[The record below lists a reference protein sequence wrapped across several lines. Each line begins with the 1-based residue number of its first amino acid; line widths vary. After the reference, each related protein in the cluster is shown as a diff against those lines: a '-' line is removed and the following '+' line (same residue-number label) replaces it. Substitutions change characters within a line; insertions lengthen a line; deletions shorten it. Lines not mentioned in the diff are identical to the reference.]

1 MTKPPAADR
10 TPDAPA
16 RASVSTRPSN
26 EGAVPRV
33 PDLSQTWTGLERP
46 RVERHLAGQYAVARA
61 LAESATLAKAG
72 PRIVQAVCESLGWE
86 LGAIWRVDEPATVLD
101 CMGVWHAPWIDASE
115 FEAETHN
122 PLAPGEGLPGV
133 VWSTGE
139 ARWIDDFRAW
149 GQSRRKRAAAR
160 AGLRTAFCVPVS
172 LKERVL
178 GVMEFFTQET
188 RPPDEELLGMM
199 TALGRQVGQFMER
212 RLVEASLLET
222 QQRVVNI
229 LQTMPAAFIAMDS
242 GFNLTYANDT
252 AERLMRRPREELI
265 GRNVWEAFPE
275 AVGTAFHAAGT
286 TAMRERVPVE
296 FEEYFTPFDSWFEV
310 HAYPVE
316 DGLSVYFRDITDRKR
331 AELALRDSEARTT
344 AILRSAMDCVVTMDQ
359 EGRIT
364 EFNPAAERTFGFARD
379 DVIGKPLADTIV
391 PPSLRDRHRLAVARY
406 LETGVAHVIGRRL
419 ELAGRR
425 ADGTEFPVEVTI
437 TRVDG
442 LAQPLFTGFIRD
454 ISERR
459 QAEQE
464 RERLRS
470 EAEVR
475 AAEVERLNE
484 ELELRVAERTADLEA
499 SNRELEAFSYSVSH
513 DLRAPLRAIDGFSRI
528 VLKDHG
534 AAMPEAA
541 RDYLEIVR
549 EGAQQMGRLIDDL
562 LAFARLGR
570 QSLVKR
576 QVDPADVAR
585 RALGQLNAELE
596 GRGVDV
602 RIDQLPPCEAD
613 PSLLQQVYVNLLS
626 NALKFTRTRSPAVIE
641 VGSREL
647 EGHRVYFVEDNGVG
661 FDMRYADKLF
671 GVFQR
676 MHRSEEYEGTGVGLA
691 IVQRIVHRHG
701 GRVWAEAEPGAGA
714 TFLFSLEGEAA
725 DD

>member
-1 MTKPPAADR
+1 MPH
-10 TPDAPA
+10 
-16 RASVSTRPSN
+16 
-26 EGAVPRV
+26 VPG
-33 PDLSQTWTGLERP
+33 LSQPWTGVERP
-46 RVERHLAGQYAVARA
+46 RVERHLAGQYAVAKA
-61 LAESATLAKAG
+61 LAESVTLAEAG
-72 PRIVQAVCESLGWE
+72 PRIVEAVCESLGWE
-86 LGAIWRVDEPATVLD
+86 LGAIWWVDERAGVLD
-101 CMGVWHAPWIDASE
+101 CMGAWHAPWIDGSE
-115 FEAETHN
+115 FESETRI
-122 PLAPGEGLPGV
+122 PLAPGEGLPGA
-133 VWSTGE
+133 VWISGE
-139 ARWIDDFRAW
+139 ARWVDDFGAW

-178 GVMEFFTQET
+178 GVMEFFSEET

-199 TALGRQVGQFMER
+199 TAFGRQVGQFMER
-212 RLVEASLLET
+212 RLVEASLLAS

-242 GFNLTYANDT
+242 RFNLTYANDM
-252 AERLMRRPREELI
+252 AERLLRKPREELI
-265 GRNVWEAFPE
+265 GANVRKAFPE
-275 AVGTAFHAAGT
+275 PVGTAFHAAGM
-286 TAMRERVPVE
+286 TAMNERVPVE
-296 FEEYFTPFDSWFEV
+296 FEEYYAAFDSWFEV

-316 DGLSVYFRDITDRKR
+316 DGLSVYFRDITDRKQG
-331 AELALRDSEARTT
+331 ELALRDSEARTR

-364 EFNPAAERTFGFARD
+364 EFNPAAERTFGYARD

-391 PPSLRDRHRLAVARY
+391 PPSLRDRHHQGLARY
-406 LETGVAHVIGRRL
+406 LETGVAHVIGRRV
-419 ELAGRR
+419 ELTGKR
-425 ADGTEFPVEVTI
+425 ADGTEFPVEVAI
-437 TRVDG
+437 TRVETTTP
-442 LAQPLFTGFIRD
+442 PLFTGYIRD
-454 ISERR
+454 ISERKH
-459 QAEQE
+459 AEQE
-464 RERLRS
+464 RERLRA

-484 ELELRVAERTADLEA
+484 DLEVRVAERTAELEA

-513 DLRAPLRAIDGFSRI
+513 DLRAPFRAIDGFSRI

-534 AAMPEAA
+534 PAMPEEA
-541 RDYLEIVR
+541 REYLEIVR

-576 QVDPADVAR
+576 PVDPSEVAR
-585 RALGQLNAELE
+585 RSLAQLRPELE
-596 GRGVDV
+596 GREVDV
-602 RIDQLPPCEAD
+602 RIDQLPLCQAD

-661 FDMRYADKLF
+661 FDMRYADKQF

-691 IVQRIVHRHG
+691 IVQRIVYRHG
-701 GRVWAEAEPGAGA
+701 GRVWAQAERGVGA
-714 TFLFSLEGEAA
+714 TFFFSLEGGTTDE
-725 DD
+725 

>member
-1 MTKPPAADR
+1 MRKPPAADR
-10 TPDAPA
+10 AQDAPA
-16 RASVSTRPSN
+16 RASISTHPSN
-26 EGAVPRV
+26 EGPVPHVR
-33 PDLSQTWTGLERP
+33 DLSQPWKGAEWS
-46 RVERHLAGQYAVARA
+46 RVERHLAGQYAVARV
-61 LAESATLAKAG
+61 LAESATVEEAG

-86 LGAIWRVDEPATVLD
+86 LGAIWQVDERAAVLE
-101 CMGVWHAPWIDASE
+101 CLGAWHAPGIDGSDFESE
-115 FEAETHN
+115 TTN
-122 PLAPGEGLPGV
+122 PLAPGEGLPGA
-133 VWSTGE
+133 VWTSGVS
-139 ARWIDDFRAW
+139 RWVDDFGAW

-178 GVMEFFTQET
+178 GVMEFFSQEI
-188 RPPDEELLGMM
+188 RPPDEELMGMM
-199 TALGRQVGQFMER
+199 TALGRQVGQFIER
-212 RLVEASLLET
+212 RLAEGSLLES
-222 QQRVVNI
+222 QQRMVNI
-229 LQTMPAAFIAMDS
+229 LQTMPAAFIAMD
-242 GFNLTYANDT
+242 GDFNLTYVNDM
-252 AERLMRRPREELI
+252 AERLMRKPREELI
-265 GRNVWEAFPE
+265 GANVWEAFPE
-275 AVGTAFHAAGT
+275 AVGTAFHAAGM
-286 TAMRERVPVE
+286 TALSERVPVE
-296 FEEYFTPFDSWFEV
+296 FEDYYPPFDSWFEV

-331 AELALRDSEARTT
+331 AELDLRDSEARTT

-364 EFNPAAERTFGFARD
+364 EFNPAAERTFGYARD
-379 DVIGKPLADTIV
+379 DVVGKPLADTIV
-391 PPSLRDRHRLAVARY
+391 PPSLRDRHRQGLARY
-406 LETGVAHVIGRRL
+406 LETGVVQVIGRRV
-419 ELAGRR
+419 ELTGRR
-425 ADGTEFPVEVTI
+425 ADGTEFPVEVAI
-437 TRVDG
+437 TRVET
-442 LAQPLFTGFIRD
+442 ATPPLFTGYIRD
-454 ISERR
+454 ISERK

-464 RERLRS
+464 RERLRG

-484 ELELRVAERTADLEA
+484 ELELRVAERTAELEA

-534 AAMPEAA
+534 PAMPEAA
-541 RDYLEIVR
+541 REYLKIVR
-549 EGAQQMGRLIDDL
+549 ESAQQMGRLIDDL

-570 QSLVKR
+570 QSLVR
-576 QVDPADVAR
+576 RLVDPSEVAR
-585 RALGQLNAELE
+585 RSLAQLRTELE
-596 GRGVDV
+596 GREVDV
-602 RIDQLPPCEAD
+602 RIDQLPPCQAD

-626 NALKFTRTRSPAVIE
+626 NSLKFTRTRSPAVIE

-676 MHRSEEYEGTGVGLA
+676 MHRSEDYEGTGVGLA

-701 GRVWAEAEPGAGA
+701 GRVWAEAEPNVGA

-725 DD
+725 DE